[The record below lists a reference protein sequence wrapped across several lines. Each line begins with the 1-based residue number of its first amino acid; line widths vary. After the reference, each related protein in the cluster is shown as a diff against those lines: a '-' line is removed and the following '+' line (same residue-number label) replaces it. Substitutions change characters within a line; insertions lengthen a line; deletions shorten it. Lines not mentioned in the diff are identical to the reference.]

1 MKVKFTL
8 GIGFSGAR
16 QEEEAELDDNLTEDE
31 IYAELDEWTY
41 QYIDAGY
48 EILEDTDERSS

>member
-16 QEEEAELDDNLTEDE
+16 QVEVVELPDDYTEDD
-31 IYAELDEWTY
+31 IYAELDEWKY
-41 QYIDAGY
+41 QYIDAGFQV
-48 EILEDTDERSS
+48 LEDDDVD

>member
-16 QEEEAELDDNLTEDE
+16 QEEEVELDDDLTEDE
-31 IYAELDEWTY
+31 IYAELDEWKY
-41 QYIDAGY
+41 QYIDASY

>member
-16 QEEEAELDDNLTEDE
+16 QEEEVELGDNLTEDE

-48 EILEDTDERSS
+48 EILEKHHGL

>member
-8 GIGFSGAR
+8 GIGFSGAC
-16 QEEEAELDDNLTEDE
+16 QEEEVELDDDLTEDE
-31 IYAELDEWTY
+31 IYAELDEWKY
-41 QYIDAGY
+41 QYIDASY

>member
-8 GIGFSGAR
+8 GIGFAGVH
-16 QEEEAELDDNLTEDE
+16 QEEEVEFDDELTEDE
-31 IYAELDEWTY
+31 IYAELDEWKY

-48 EILEDTDERSS
+48 EILEKPDERSS